1 MAKQINTKVT
11 APTPELSESTELNKA
26 EHAETGAG
34 IEKQADNASE
44 EPEKPSETEP
54 GHESEEQQEPEQD
67 KVQAAGVLVKYIG
80 ASIWRDEEGKYWA
93 SEEPEKPSETEP
105 GHESE
110 EQQEPEQDKVQAAGV
125 LVKYIGASIW
135 RDEEGKYWASE
146 KKSDNILTERQFTA
160 EEYDRRDDIKFMV
173 QYGEMKAT
181 ELHF

>member
-93 SEEPEKPSETEP
+93 SE
-105 GHESE
+105 
-110 EQQEPEQDKVQAAGV
+110 
-125 LVKYIGASIW
+125 
-135 RDEEGKYWASE
+135 

-160 EEYDRRDDIKFMV
+160 EEYDMRDDIKFMV

-181 ELHF
+181 ELHFQEVLYE

>member
-93 SEEPEKPSETEP
+93 SE
-105 GHESE
+105 
-110 EQQEPEQDKVQAAGV
+110 
-125 LVKYIGASIW
+125 
-135 RDEEGKYWASE
+135 
-146 KKSDNILTERQFTA
+146 KKSDSILTERQFTA
-160 EEYDRRDDIKFMV
+160 EEYDKRGDIKFMV
-173 QYGEMKAT
+173 QYGEMMAT
-181 ELHF
+181 ELYF

>member
-26 EHAETGAG
+26 EHAEGAG
-34 IEKQADNASE
+34 IEKQADN
-44 EPEKPSETEP
+44 
-54 GHESEEQQEPEQD
+54 
-67 KVQAAGVLVKYIG
+67 
-80 ASIWRDEEGKYWA
+80 A

>member
-54 GHESEEQQEPEQD
+54 GHEPEQQ
-67 KVQAAGVLVKYIG
+67 G
-80 ASIWRDEEGKYWA
+80 
-93 SEEPEKPSETEP
+93 P
-105 GHESE
+105 G
-110 EQQEPEQDKVQAAGV
+110 QDKVQAAGV

-160 EEYDRRDDIKFMV
+160 EEYDKRGDIKFMV

-181 ELHF
+181 ELYF

>member
-26 EHAETGAG
+26 EYAETGAG

-93 SEEPEKPSETEP
+93 SE
-105 GHESE
+105 
-110 EQQEPEQDKVQAAGV
+110 
-125 LVKYIGASIW
+125 
-135 RDEEGKYWASE
+135 
-146 KKSDNILTERQFTA
+146 KKSDSILTERQFTA
-160 EEYDRRDDIKFMV
+160 EEYDKRGDIKFMV
-173 QYGEMKAT
+173 QYGEMRAT
-181 ELHF
+181 ELYF

>member
-93 SEEPEKPSETEP
+93 SE
-105 GHESE
+105 
-110 EQQEPEQDKVQAAGV
+110 
-125 LVKYIGASIW
+125 
-135 RDEEGKYWASE
+135 
-146 KKSDNILTERQFTA
+146 KSDNILTERQFTA

>member
-54 GHESEEQQEPEQD
+54 G
-67 KVQAAGVLVKYIG
+67 
-80 ASIWRDEEGKYWA
+80 
-93 SEEPEKPSETEP
+93 
-105 GHESE
+105 
-110 EQQEPEQDKVQAAGV
+110 QDKVQAAGV

-160 EEYDRRDDIKFMV
+160 EEYDKRGDIKFMV

-181 ELHF
+181 ELYF

>member
-54 GHESEEQQEPEQD
+54 GHEPEEQQ
-67 KVQAAGVLVKYIG
+67 G
-80 ASIWRDEEGKYWA
+80 
-93 SEEPEKPSETEP
+93 P
-105 GHESE
+105 G
-110 EQQEPEQDKVQAAGV
+110 QDKVQAAGV

-160 EEYDRRDDIKFMV
+160 KEYDKRGDIKFMV

-181 ELHF
+181 ELYF